1 MPKVTI
7 SPKASINAK
16 DHPAVHVPGLKAGED
31 LAPCTPAVIKA
42 DGQGR
47 FRVYAATS
55 ADTTIDGITEPQTVP
70 AGGVV
75 ALFGTGMR
83 FHASDAGAL
92 TPGRYGLTAVKRE
105 VDTAAAGTKF
115 FRAVSKHDLQVI
127 SLG

>member
-1 MPKVTI
+1 MTKVTI

-16 DHPAVHVPGLKAGED
+16 DHTSVHVPSVKAGQE

-42 DGQGR
+42 DSDGN
-47 FRVYAATS
+47 FRVFAATS
-55 ADTTIDGITEPQTVP
+55 ADTVIDGITEPQTVP
-70 AGGVV
+70 IGRPV

-92 TPGRYGLTAVKRE
+92 TPGRYGLTANARE
-105 VDTAAAGTKF
+105 VDTAATGTKF
-115 FRAVSKHDLQVI
+115 FRAVSKTDLQVI